1 VGIVASE
8 IVVTA
13 LEGVIVDVD
22 IDVVYVYRTVLILP
36 PIAQRRRV

>member
-1 VGIVASE
+1 VGIVANE

-13 LEGVIVDVD
+13 LEGAIVDVD
-22 IDVVYVYRTVLILP
+22 IDVYVYRAVLILP